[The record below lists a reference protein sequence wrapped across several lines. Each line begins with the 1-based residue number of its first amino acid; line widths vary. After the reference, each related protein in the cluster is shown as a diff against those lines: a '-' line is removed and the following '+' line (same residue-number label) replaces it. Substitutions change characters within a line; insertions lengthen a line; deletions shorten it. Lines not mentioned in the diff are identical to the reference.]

1 MNQTNEQD
9 INNNNN
15 NGFIDDSENEP
26 DEESESD
33 HGTHYISE
41 EEIHFL
47 NSCVL
52 PEEENYV
59 KVDGVESVNEIVRRD
74 FVEELHKS
82 YDPANEVGGELG
94 KLIKMKRLTETYL
107 TLFNK
112 NVELTPNALTIIDQ
126 CKTFV
131 SKIKAN
137 IRELCTHVITEDDI
151 EIGENIMHIIYCN
164 RCETMF

>member
-1 MNQTNEQD
+1 MNQTNEQVD
-9 INNNNN
+9 NNS
-15 NGFIDDSENEP
+15 DPDP
-26 DEESESD
+26 DEESACDS
-33 HGTHYISE
+33 GTHYISE

-47 NSCVL
+47 NSCAL

-59 KVDGVESVNEIVRRD
+59 KINGVESINEIVRRD

-126 CKTFV
+126 CKTFLL
-131 SKIKAN
+131 KIKAN

-151 EIGENIMHIIYCN
+151 EVGENIMHIIYCN